1 MKHWYLLLLAG
12 LIWACGD
19 KEKKETE
26 DYNGEEVVAEESAAP
41 ASGYATEVYWG
52 DTHLHTELSM
62 DAGSFGNRVGLDD
75 AYRFAKGEEV
85 TSSSGLTAKLARPL
99 DFLVVADHSDGMGLF
114 QAIQRGDEWVME
126 YEQGR
131 RWNELINSGEGAV
144 AAIELIKAF
153 SQGSMEMNPNDPKLM
168 SSVWGMTVDAAER
181 HNDPGNFTAFIGYE
195 WTSLD
200 KGNNLHRVVVYRDN
214 GDKTRDVLPSTAND
228 DPDPE
233 TLWAELEN
241 YEKTKDGQVLAI
253 AHNGNLSNGIL
264 FDVVT
269 LDGGPIT
276 EEYARTRQRWEPL
289 YEITQIK
296 GDGEAHPFLS
306 PNDEFADFENWDFGN
321 LDLSAVKTN
330 DMLEGEYGRSAL
342 KRGLQFKQQLGVDPY
357 KVGFIGST
365 DSHTSLATAD
375 QDNFFGKAANV
386 EPYKERWEH
395 PFIASDLATIM
406 TWQTVAS
413 GYAAVWAQDNTRAAL
428 WDAMKRRETY
438 ATTGSRMT
446 VRFFGGWD
454 FTQDDMNGDWISSG
468 YERGVPMGGDLN
480 NGGDKTPSFIV
491 HAMMDPDGGSLD
503 RVQIVK
509 GWVNADG
516 STSEKVYDVAWSG
529 DRQAGEDGKVP
540 MVPNTV
546 NMEDATWDNSTGAT
560 ELSTVWTDPDF
571 DPTLDAFY
579 YVRVIEIPT
588 PRWTLYDVVN
598 LGAEMDEEVNMT
610 MTQRAYTS
618 PIWYAPM

>member
-1 MKHWYLLLLAG
+1 MKHWYLLLVVTL
-12 LIWACGD
+12 LWACGNQ
-19 KEKKETE
+19 EKKEAE
-26 DYNGEEVVAEESAAP
+26 DYNGEEPTTEESTES
-41 ASGYATEVYWG
+41 ASGYPDEVYWG

-75 AYRFAKGEEV
+75 AYRFAKGEAV

-131 RWNELINSGEGAV
+131 RWNELINTGEGAT

-153 SQGSMEMNPNDPKLM
+153 SQGSMEMNPNDPELM

-241 YEKTKDGQVLAI
+241 YETTKDGQVLAI

-321 LDLSAVKTN
+321 LDLSAIKTN

-342 KRGLQFKQQLGVDPY
+342 KRGLQFKQSLGVDPY

-413 GYAAVWAQDNTRAAL
+413 GYAAVWAKENTREAL

-438 ATTGSRMT
+438 ATTGSRMK

-454 FTQDDMNGDWISSG
+454 FTKADMAGDWVTAG
-468 YERGVPMGGDLN
+468 YDRGVPMGGDLTD
-480 NGGDKTPSFIV
+480 GADKTPSFIV

-516 STSEKVYDVAWSG
+516 TTDEKVYDVVWSG
-529 DRQAGEDGKVP
+529 DRAVGEDGKVP
-540 MVPNTV
+540 LVPNTV
-546 NMEDATWDNSTGAT
+546 NTEDATWDNSTGST
-560 ELSTVWTDPDF
+560 ELSAVWTDPEF
-571 DPTLDAFY
+571 DSTLDAFY

-588 PRWTLYDVVN
+588 PRWTLYDKVN
-598 LGAEMDEEVNMT
+598 MGSEMDEEVPMT